1 MNDDDYLKDLSNLL
15 GINSNYFSVNSNPN
29 IRSSLNFNSPPI
41 TTVKVDYSDIDTTK
55 GGRESRKSLEDWL
68 NENLESKEDMELVAE
83 YLRKRLEKVMENPDL
98 ILKIKLLETIEKEHL
113 IERLRY
119 LESTVSV
126 LEGKIMK
133 LENKLDHLQKLVDD
147 EILCDDS
154 F

>member
-1 MNDDDYLKDLSNLL
+1 MNDDYLNDLVGDLL
-15 GINSNYFSVNSNPN
+15 GINSKHFRVNTNPN
-29 IRSSLNFNSPPI
+29 IWSSIDFNSSPIATVKADYSNFN
-41 TTVKVDYSDIDTTK
+41 TTK
-55 GGRESRKSLEDWL
+55 GEGESRKSLEDWL
-68 NENLESKEDMELVAE
+68 NENPESKEDMELVAE

-119 LESTVSV
+119 SESTVSV
-126 LEGKIMK
+126 LEGKIME

-147 EILCDDS
+147 EILCGDS

>member
-1 MNDDDYLKDLSNLL
+1 MNDDYLKDFGNLL
-15 GINSNYFSVNSNPN
+15 GIDSKYFNANTNPT
-29 IRSSLNFNSPPI
+29 IWSSFNFNSPPI
-41 TTVKVDYSDIDTTK
+41 TTVKVDYSDLKAQT
-55 GGRESRKSLEDWL
+55 GGVSRKSLEDWL

-119 LESTVSV
+119 FESTVSV

-147 EILCDDS
+147 EILCGNS